1 MWDEE
6 PLPMNSG
13 MERCISGCPYFGPEH
28 RYLRL
33 QRACRVA
40 LHLVFAAC
48 VAALLLTCDRLI
60 ADDIRLLEND
70 RSAIEAR
77 VQLIEQAE
85 KSLDVTYYIVAND
98 CLSELFVDSLISAA
112 QSGVCV
118 RLIVDAMAQDIEPG
132 SLSRLLAHGVHVREY
147 HPVCVAKPQTWS
159 RRMHDKVLIRD
170 GIEMVVGSRNIEDA
184 HFGISVVKRNYVDLD
199 LYVSGPAVQHAC
211 VYYECLWDSCEVADA
226 QPSSGGLLL
235 HRSVTAE
242 TGKDSAVVARHLSSP
257 HRSSLYE
264 VMNPEPCSTRRLRLF
279 DGSGDLR
286 PEHEMLSAPAVSFVH
301 DFNGKKSPRAG
312 TTPVLYGILDNAQE
326 SIVLQSPYFIP
337 QGELGEILRRAAC
350 RGVSVHILTNSLN
363 TTDQVLA
370 YAEFSRVSGKYAN
383 MGIHF
388 WEFAGP
394 QCLHAKSFVVDG
406 HITCITSFNFDS
418 RSARLNTELATIV
431 DDEQFAGE
439 VLEAMARNF
448 ANADPQ
454 GSDGVRLMNSEAFAG
469 VDPARIREFQIAR
482 GLSTLT
488 VVPGTRQVF
497 TGTSRFLRGV
507 ARLIRR
513 QL

>member
-1 MWDEE
+1 MPDS
-6 PLPMNSG
+6 PFTG
-13 MERCISGCPYFGPEH
+13 QQDRCS
-28 RYLRL
+28 RL
-33 QRACRVA
+33 QRAGRAA
-40 LHLVFAAC
+40 LPVFFAAC
-48 VAALLLTCDRLI
+48 VAAVLLTCDTLF
-60 ADDIRLLEND
+60 ADDIRLLESD

-85 KSLDVTYYIVAND
+85 KSLDITYYIVAND

-112 QSGVCV
+112 QRGVCV
-118 RLIVDAMAQDIEPG
+118 RLIVDAIAQDIEPR
-132 SLSRLLAHGVHVREY
+132 SLGRLLAAGVCVREY

-170 GIEMVVGSRNIEDA
+170 GAEMVVGSRNIEDA

-199 LYVSGPAVQHAC
+199 LYVSGPAVDHAC
-211 VYYECLWDSCEVADA
+211 VYYQCLWDSCEVADA
-226 QPSSGGLLL
+226 QPSSSGLLL

-242 TGKDSAVVARHLSSP
+242 TGKDSAVVVARHRGSL

-279 DGSGDLR
+279 DGSGDPR
-286 PEHEMLSAPAVSFVH
+286 PEHEMLSTPAVSFVH
-301 DFNGKKSPRAG
+301 DFNGKKSSRIG
-312 TTPVLYGILDNAQE
+312 TTPVLHGILDSAQE

-350 RGVSVHILTNSLN
+350 RGVSIHILTNSLS

-370 YAEFSRVSGKYAN
+370 YAEFSRVSGRYAN
-383 MGIHF
+383 RGIHF

-454 GSDGVRLMNSEAFAG
+454 GNDGVRLMNSEAFAG

-488 VVPGTRQVF
+488 VVLGTGQVF